1 MAGASLKT
9 ALFANLLI
17 GIGKFIVGNF
27 TQSAAM
33 ISEAIH
39 SFADTSN
46 QILLAIGI
54 RSSKR
59 NPDVEH
65 PFGYSKNQFFWA
77 FVVAVLIFGISGI
90 LAFNEGLHKV
100 RDTHHEI
107 DKGKF
112 IWNIVVLLG
121 AIILE
126 SYAFKTA
133 FQEARHFQKETG
145 SESIVRAL
153 DEMQDPVLLSLLVE
167 DSLAL
172 IGLVVALIG
181 VMVAYVTEDP
191 VIDGYTSIFIGII
204 LMVGGLLL
212 ARENKTYLIGK
223 AVTSATQQ
231 TIKSTVESFEG
242 VKEVRGMRTMLLGP
256 KDMILTLDVVFT
268 EEVEKDDVAEAID
281 KLEAEIVKA
290 VPTLKP
296 SKIFIE
302 AQ

>member
-9 ALFANLLI
+9 ALIANLLI

-59 NPDVEH
+59 NPDIEH

-77 FVVAVLIFGISGI
+77 FVVAILIFGISGI
-90 LAFNEGLHKV
+90 LAFNEGLHKI

-107 DKGKF
+107 DKSKF

-121 AIILE
+121 AILLE

-133 FQEARHFQKETG
+133 FKEARDFQKETG
-145 SESIVRAL
+145 SESFVKAL
-153 DEMQDPVLLSLLVE
+153 DDMQDPVLLSLLVE

-181 VMVAYVTEDP
+181 VVLAYVTEDP
-191 VIDGYTSIFIGII
+191 IIDGYTSIFIGII

-231 TIKSTVESFEG
+231 KIKSTVEAFEG
-242 VKEVRGMRTMLLGP
+242 VKEIRGMRTMLLGP

-268 EEVEKDDVAEAID
+268 EEVEKDDVADAID